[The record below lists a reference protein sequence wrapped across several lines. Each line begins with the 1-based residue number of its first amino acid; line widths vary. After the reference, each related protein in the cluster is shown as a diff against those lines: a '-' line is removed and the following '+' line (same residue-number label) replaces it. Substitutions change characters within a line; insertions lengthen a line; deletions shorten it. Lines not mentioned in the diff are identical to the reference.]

1 MAPVMTPELLG
12 LARNYLAV
20 LGKEKAR
27 EPLFMG
33 VLGLCLS
40 SFVTNLVEPAGIEP
54 ASANPP
60 LPVLRV

>member
-1 MAPVMTPELLG
+1 MAPNLLEIAG
-12 LARNYLAV
+12 NYLAN

-33 VLGLCLS
+33 ILGLILFS
-40 SFVTNLVEPAGIEP
+40 SVTNLVEPAGIEP

>member
-1 MAPVMTPELLG
+1 MAPNM
-12 LARNYLAV
+12 LALVGNYLAV

-27 EPLFMG
+27 KPLIMG
-33 VLGLCLS
+33 VLGLYLS
-40 SFVTNLVEPAGIEP
+40 SSVTNLVEPAGIEP